1 MKNIFN
7 QSDKNE
13 ILQRVEKLT
22 VQSQPLWGTMT
33 VSQMLAHFSEA
44 CRIPIGEV
52 NIKPVSFPLRVFG
65 MLIKSA
71 VLGPEPFRRNTD
83 TPAETRITS
92 DKDFE
97 SEKAWYI
104 KTVNKLYEGG
114 EKIIKAPRHH
124 LLGKFTASE
133 WGRMIYKHADH
144 HLSQFG
150 V

>member
-1 MKNIFN
+1 MKNIFTET
-7 QSDKNE
+7 DKNE

-22 VQSQPLWGTMT
+22 AQSQPLWGAMT
-33 VSQMLAHFSEA
+33 VSQMLAHFAEA
-44 CRIPIGEV
+44 SRIPLGEV
-52 NIKPVSFPLRVFG
+52 TIKRVSFSFNVLGV
-65 MLIKSA
+65 LIKSV
-71 VLGPEPFRRNTD
+71 VLGPKPFLHNTA

-97 SEKAWYI
+97 SEKAKYI
-104 KTVNKLYEGG
+104 NAVNQLYEGG
-114 EKIIKAPRHH
+114 EKIIKAGKHH
-124 LLGKFTASE
+124 FLGKLSPAE